1 MFPRSDSPNENKKS
15 CMFDLST
22 LSTNTE
28 NPTFLL
34 ILLTVLF
41 SFLLSTMI
49 AFTYEKTSR
58 QVARPDN
65 YIQALVLIAIVAAT
79 VMQAIGDN
87 FARGLGMLGA
97 LSIIRFR
104 TTLRNARNI
113 TFMFASLAAGIASGV
128 FGFAIAFTGTVGFC
142 LVAFLLRATPFSN
155 RQNLLGTMTIEIPHE
170 SPVFDE
176 VEKVLKNYC
185 QRHAVESYRV
195 FNSEKKKHLVEYIFQ
210 IKLKKDFSGWNLS
223 NELKALPEVQ
233 SVRLRFRDLMDVI

>member
-1 MFPRSDSPNENKKS
+1 MLDF
-15 CMFDLST
+15 ST

-28 NPTFLL
+28 NPTFLM

-65 YIQALVLIAIVAAT
+65 FIQAMVLVAIVAAM

-113 TFMFASLAAGIASGV
+113 VFMFAALASGIASGV
-128 FGFAIAFTGTVGFC
+128 FGFAIALTGTVGFC
-142 LVAFLLRATPFSN
+142 VVAFILRVSPFSN
-155 RQNLLGTMTIEIPHE
+155 RQNLLGTLT
-170 SPVFDE
+170 
-176 VEKVLKNYC
+176 VELPNGTEQLDMVRSILKKHC
-185 QRHAVESYRV
+185 ARHAVESYRV
-195 FNSEKKKHLVEYIFQ
+195 FNNEQKLELVEYRFQ
-210 IKLKKDFSGWNLS
+210 IKLNRDFSGWDLS
-223 NELKALPEVQ
+223 QELKALPEVQ
-233 SVRLRFRDLMDVI
+233 SVRLRFQDLMDVI